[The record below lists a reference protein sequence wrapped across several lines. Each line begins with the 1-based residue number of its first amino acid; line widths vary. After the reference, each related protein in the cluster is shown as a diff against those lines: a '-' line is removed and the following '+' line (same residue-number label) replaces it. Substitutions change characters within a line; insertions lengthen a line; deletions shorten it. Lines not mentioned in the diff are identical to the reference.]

1 MTTFKQKEFSSPATR
16 VIFRAKQAG
25 NGVKSAMK
33 LTPKKTKVQLARETI
48 TLKNSALDKAARIK
62 TAIETASVAP
72 GQAVSSGVETFV
84 RNPAYTATYVAT
96 APLPVPSMVV
106 SDVVNRVAKKVPAYT
121 RATSRL
127 GDAWRNSKAANK
139 LSGITSDK
147 VNRFVNMIPLA

>member
-1 MTTFKQKEFSSPATR
+1 MITFKQKEFSSPATR

-33 LTPKKTKVQLARETI
+33 LAPKKTKVQLARETI

-62 TAIETASVAP
+62 TAIETASVSP
-72 GQAVSSGVETFV
+72 GQAVSNGIETFV
-84 RNPAYTATYVAT
+84 RNPAYAATYVAT

-106 SDVVNRVAKKVPAYT
+106 GDVANRVAKKIPVYT
-121 RATSRL
+121 RVTGKL
-127 GDAWRNSKAANK
+127 GDAWRNSKVANR
-139 LSGITSDK
+139 LSGVTSDK